1 MSLDLATLQ
10 RRLQTAL
17 GEEFTV
23 GELLGEGGF
32 AAVFRART
40 RGGDV
45 AVKVLD
51 LGLTPSPALAE
62 RFVREAR
69 TSAQLRHPHIVPI
82 SKVGGYRNEVL
93 YIVMRCVDGPSLRQ
107 VLEQRGR
114 LPVDDAARIA
124 CQVADAL
131 AYAHRRGIVHRDVK
145 PDNILLDRAGR
156 ALVTDFGIAQAAH
169 EASAGR
175 LTTEGT
181 VVGTPH
187 YMSPE
192 QATGDPVDAR
202 SDVYSLGVVLYQ
214 MLAGVPPFDGES
226 AQAVLMKQA
235 TAAPV
240 PIRRLRG
247 DVSPDLGAV
256 VERMLAKAPAE
267 RFQTAE
273 EASRA
278 LAAAVPGAAGGGVPR
293 GHAGGRRA
301 LLGRAVAVLL
311 FGAAGGAALLFGL
324 SRPPRVA
331 AAPPWPAGLAAAL
344 ARATALARGDVPE
357 FVFQPGGSDDSTV
370 LVLARTTLAIVTPH
384 AARAYPRDRV
394 AVHYGLTAPW
404 RHLRFGLVL
413 ASAPGQD
420 TVYRD
425 LSVRELVALVPRLAP
440 RVRPAGSAP
449 PHRLP

>member
-1 MSLDLATLQ
+1 MSLDLATLR
-10 RRLQTAL
+10 RRLQAAL
-17 GEEFTV
+17 GEQFTV
-23 GELLGEGGF
+23 GEVLGEGGF

-69 TSAQLRHPHIVPI
+69 TSAQLHHPHIVPI
-82 SKVGGYRNEVL
+82 YKVGGYRNEVL
-93 YIVMRCVDGPSLRQ
+93 YIVMRCVEGPSLRQ
-107 VLEQRGR
+107 LLAERGR

-124 CQVADAL
+124 RQVADAL

-145 PDNILLDRAGR
+145 PDNILLDRTGR
-156 ALVTDFGIAQAAH
+156 VLVTDFGIAQAAQ

-235 TAAPV
+235 TAVPV

-247 DVSPDLGAV
+247 DVSPDLAAV

-267 RFQTAE
+267 RFQSAE
-273 EASRA
+273 EASGA
-278 LAAAVPGAAGGGVPR
+278 LVAAVPGAKGEGTPGRHGGG
-293 GHAGGRRA
+293 GGGGGRA
-301 LLGRAVAVLL
+301 LGRVAAVFVL
-311 FGAAGGAALLFGL
+311 GAAASAALLVVL

-331 AAPPWPAGLAAAL
+331 ATPPWPAGLGAVLGRAGAL
-344 ARATALARGDVPE
+344 APDTAE
-357 FVFQPGGSDDSTV
+357 FVFRPGGADDSTV
-370 LVLARTTLAIVTPH
+370 LVIARATLAVLTPH
-384 AARAYPRDRV
+384 GARAYTRDRV
-394 AVHYGLTAPW
+394 AVRYGLTAAG
-404 RHLRFGLVL
+404 RRLRFGLVL
-413 ASAPGQD
+413 ASARGRD

-425 LSVRELVALVPRLAP
+425 LSARELVALVPRLGPGA
-440 RVRPAGSAP
+440 RGAP
-449 PHRLP
+449 PRRLP